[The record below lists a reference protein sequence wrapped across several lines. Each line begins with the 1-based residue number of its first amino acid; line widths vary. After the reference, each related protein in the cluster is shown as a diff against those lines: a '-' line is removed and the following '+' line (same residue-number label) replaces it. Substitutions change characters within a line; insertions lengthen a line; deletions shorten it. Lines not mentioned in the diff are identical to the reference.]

1 MPNSHVTQNPKVTGS
16 PNTQELYA
24 ILNFQSQILEKVAQD
39 ATPEQIFDD
48 ICRFIEQSIPACVA
62 SIMLFHVI

>member
-39 ATPEQIFDD
+39 ATPE
-48 ICRFIEQSIPACVA
+48 
-62 SIMLFHVI
+62 